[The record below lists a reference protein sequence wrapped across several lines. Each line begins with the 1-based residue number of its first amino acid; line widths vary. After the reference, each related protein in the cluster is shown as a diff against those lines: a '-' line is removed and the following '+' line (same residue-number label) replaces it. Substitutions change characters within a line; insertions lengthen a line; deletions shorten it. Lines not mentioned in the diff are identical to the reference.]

1 MKLFLLKIIFISMVS
16 SYNLECQP
24 IWYWNLCMDPNCTYI
39 SENNAFS
46 QNILCN
52 ASKIGCI
59 CDKNSNPIS
68 SECPEK
74 YTKACITNK
83 DCICSTVTKV
93 LYIKLREKFIIF
105 FLLKFKV
112 EKTNRNE
119 SNISVLLVT
128 TSTENVTLKILGSNN
143 SSSKLYFKSNILVFF
158 VFFIKIIESYL
169 INSY

>member
-24 IWYWNLCMDPNCTYI
+24 VWYWNLCMDPNCTYI

-52 ASKIGCI
+52 ASKIGCR

-74 YTKACITNK
+74 YTKACISNK
-83 DCICSTVTKV
+83 DCICSTVIKV
-93 LYIKLREKFIIF
+93 LFIKLREKFFIF
-105 FLLKFKV
+105 YLLKFKV
-112 EKTNRNE
+112 EKTTRNV
-119 SNISVLLVT
+119 SNISVLLT

-143 SSSKLYFKSNILVFF
+143 SSSKFYFRLNIFSFL

-169 INSY
+169 INS